1 MPTPTPFKMPYVKK
15 VNINDSWIVRYVNP
29 IPDVIIMQPIKIM
42 RTSLGRY
49 FEQNKPIINEEIDR
63 ANDVPV
69 RIQFEVE

>member
-1 MPTPTPFKMPYVKK
+1 
-15 VNINDSWIVRYVNP
+15 
-29 IPDVIIMQPIKIM
+29 MQPIKIM